1 MTLVSFL
8 WWREEVKCDFL
19 LFSLLFHVHLSQP
32 LQSSE
37 RSGGGHVAWRPG
49 PILSP
54 VFQIMDGHNC
64 HINIARP
71 GVAATSQFS
80 SRGLTHARHLGK
92 EPRRSLWRSVQG
104 MWDVRQPGSRGT
116 RHCPGDR
123 SQLSQD
129 PGPAAGSQ
137 VADPGQTS
145 ARHRHGRMPQKY
157 AANNFHNLSQ
167 NFWLWSIL
175 LLKFCQ
181 EGTDGSLLDIFLRCK
196 PEFLEMFSVLVIRYF
211 RYDVT
216 IRQWLH
222 QCCCTTRP
230 GL

>member
-1 MTLVSFL
+1 MLLTSAPGLRWDRRGSCFTRDNLISDIIRRLANTNKYRRNATLCPNQWPQHPGHDSRLISLMAGGSEMWFSS
-8 WWREEVKCDFL
+8 
-19 LFSLLFHVHLSQP
+19 FSLLFHVHLSQP

-92 EPRRSLWRSVQG
+92 EPRRSLRRSVQG

-137 VADPGQTS
+137 VAGPGQTS
-145 ARHRHGRMPQKY
+145 ARHRHGRMPAKICRQQ
-157 AANNFHNLSQ
+157 LS
-167 NFWLWSIL
+167 
-175 LLKFCQ
+175 
-181 EGTDGSLLDIFLRCK
+181 
-196 PEFLEMFSVLVIRYF
+196 
-211 RYDVT
+211 
-216 IRQWLH
+216 
-222 QCCCTTRP
+222 
-230 GL
+230 

>member
-1 MTLVSFL
+1 MSGRDNVVDIGPGSEVRQAGVVFHPGQFNQRYYPQTREHKQIPAQCDIMPQSVTTARVMTLVSFL

-64 HINIARP
+64 PINIARP

-92 EPRRSLWRSVQG
+92 EPRRSLRRSLRRSVQG

-145 ARHRHGRMPQKY
+145 ARQRHGRMPAKICRQQ
-157 AANNFHNLSQ
+157 LS
-167 NFWLWSIL
+167 
-175 LLKFCQ
+175 
-181 EGTDGSLLDIFLRCK
+181 
-196 PEFLEMFSVLVIRYF
+196 
-211 RYDVT
+211 
-216 IRQWLH
+216 
-222 QCCCTTRP
+222 
-230 GL
+230 